1 MESVIPIEYVFYEA
15 KLPLSFCKENKKS
28 IQELEDVC
36 IDCVLASSDKD
47 LECGVRLWLVEEHFE
62 KIKRLRDILV
72 IIFKKISQKLTE
84 QQSILWEE
92 LEKICHTSDKLHIIA
107 RFVDTMD
114 ELNGT
119 IPKEQYTQSFLDE
132 LSFTIQKGEKLF
144 AENIF
149 PEEKLKLLETCSFD
163 ILYFL
168 DIFDGFIDE
177 NIQKIETQ
185 AKLIFDL
192 QNVEM

>member
-1 MESVIPIEYVFYEA
+1 M
-15 KLPLSFCKENKKS
+15 ENKKS

-36 IDCVLASSDKD
+36 IDCVLASSDTD

>member
-1 MESVIPIEYVFYEA
+1 
-15 KLPLSFCKENKKS
+15 
-28 IQELEDVC
+28 
-36 IDCVLASSDKD
+36 
-47 LECGVRLWLVEEHFE
+47 
-62 KIKRLRDILV
+62 
-72 IIFKKISQKLTE
+72 
-84 QQSILWEE
+84 LWEE

-144 AENIF
+144 AENIL

-168 DIFDGFIDE
+168 DIFHGFIDE

-192 QNVEM
+192 QNAKM